1 MYTWAGSGHAV
12 ILSGGCGSCAFVQA
26 RREGGVGGKLPRAPR
41 GSGAPPSPINIKCT
55 KMHYSEKEKFKNFLS
70 RGAIRDC
77 LVPHKIFPRAP
88 LWLLTGLVNK
98 VGDGQ
103 KVAIFWQ
110 RGLYVIRNLIALS
123 LYSHKNGRL
132 PTINARQIKIFGWV
146 LIIIFICYD
155 TTV

>member
-1 MYTWAGSGHAV
+1 MFVKSFECSAV
-12 ILSGGCGSCAFVQA
+12 VVAERYMRRGDVSRDIVEQQK
-26 RREGGVGGKLPRAPR
+26 RRESETGPSRGWGRGEGKLPRAPR

-103 KVAIFWQ
+103 KVAIF
-110 RGLYVIRNLIALS
+110 
-123 LYSHKNGRL
+123 
-132 PTINARQIKIFGWV
+132 
-146 LIIIFICYD
+146 
-155 TTV
+155 